1 MSIEIQEQPA
11 PARREMSL
19 EDYAGLVGREIALS
33 KWFEMTQDRINAFA
47 AATEDWSFIHIDHER
62 AAPIFGGTVAHGF
75 LTLSMIGA
83 MAIDALPKVAG
94 RRMAVN
100 YGFDKVRLI
109 TPVPSGGFIRGRF
122 VLTDIVDHRPGEI
135 ITRIRVTVEIRD
147 IERPA
152 LVADWLYHSRLGEA
166 SSK

>member
-1 MSIEIQEQPA
+1 
-11 PARREMSL
+11 MSL
-19 EDYAGLVGREIALS
+19 DEYASLVGQEIALS

-62 AAPIFGGTVAHGF
+62 AAPFFGGTVAHGF

-109 TPVPSGGFIRGRF
+109 TPVPSGSLIRGRF
-122 VLTDIVDHRPGEI
+122 VLTEIVDHRPGEI
-135 ITRIRVTVEIRD
+135 ITRIRVTVEIGGF
-147 IERPA
+147 EKPA
-152 LVADWLYHSRLGEA
+152 IVADWLYHSRLGA
-166 SSK
+166 TSSK